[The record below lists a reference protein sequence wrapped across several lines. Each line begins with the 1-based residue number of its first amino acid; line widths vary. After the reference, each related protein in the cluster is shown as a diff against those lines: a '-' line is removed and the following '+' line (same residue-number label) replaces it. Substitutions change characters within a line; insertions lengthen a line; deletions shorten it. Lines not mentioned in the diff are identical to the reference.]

1 MYLSNVGQ
9 AKIAKEYM
17 SFLEAKNAKI
27 AKEYMSFLEAT
38 NAPTIKDEP
47 MV

>member
-9 AKIAKEYM
+9 AKITKENM
-17 SFLEAKNAKI
+17 SYLEEKNAKI

>member
-1 MYLSNVGQ
+1 
-9 AKIAKEYM
+9 M
-17 SFLEAKNAKI
+17 SFLEVKNAKI